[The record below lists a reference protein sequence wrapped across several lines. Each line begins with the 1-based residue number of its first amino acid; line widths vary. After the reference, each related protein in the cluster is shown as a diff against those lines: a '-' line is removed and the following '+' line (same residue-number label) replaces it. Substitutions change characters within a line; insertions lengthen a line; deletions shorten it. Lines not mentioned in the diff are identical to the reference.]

1 MLFLGIGVPNVYII
15 YYYIVYSFVKE
26 KCTEILKHGVVSLR
40 PLKYNIIVFTKHL
53 NIVLKYMV
61 GTLVY
66 WLKYNIDYRLT
77 E

>member
-40 PLKYNIIVFTKHL
+40 PL
-53 NIVLKYMV
+53 
-61 GTLVY
+61 
-66 WLKYNIDYRLT
+66 RL
-77 E
+77 